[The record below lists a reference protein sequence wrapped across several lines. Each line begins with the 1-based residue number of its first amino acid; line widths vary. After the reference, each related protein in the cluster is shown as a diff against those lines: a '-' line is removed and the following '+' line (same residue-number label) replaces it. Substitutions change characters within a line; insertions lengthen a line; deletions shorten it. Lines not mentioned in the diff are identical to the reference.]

1 MKKQSLQYF
10 ILLMGFALVGLVA
23 LQIYWV
29 NVAWQVNQERFK
41 QGVHDALN
49 EVAHKLEQKEILYLT
64 QQQDQEPLTL
74 DEILQISLDSQT
86 LSPSVVENISPPK
99 KELNPDINAYQSLLH
114 FNFPQQSISIA
125 RSFQEP
131 SHFLMYQD
139 SFQRKKLFEMQFS
152 EKSNFYKTDA
162 SFMEFKIYPFATD
175 LSNKVNQI
183 INFSHLQS
191 IQIQDNQVQMNY
203 NKLNEKTSSVQ
214 NRIVSQKDA
223 SDIQQISP
231 NKLDYEYYKANG
243 LQVPDKNIVRI
254 TTKSDLITHLVEQI
268 KEKSQD
274 IENRIDP
281 KVLDSLLKAEL
292 SNRGITVPYQ
302 FTVEIRPR
310 RDDQAEYLFVK
321 HEEQKHEI
329 LENGYPVR
337 LFPTEWFGSPAWLYV
352 HFPNPQSFILKNTAW
367 VLGSSLLFIG
377 LIVFCFATAIF
388 IILKQKKLSEI
399 THDFINN
406 MTHELKTPI
415 STVSLACEAIQD
427 PDIRLM
433 PTQVDRYLKIIQEE
447 NDRLGHQVEKVLQI
461 AVLDRGDFQLKIEH
475 VDIHQI
481 IDRAIH
487 HISIQVENRQG
498 TITTNLRASPSEVK
512 ADEGHLLNIILNLL
526 DNANK
531 YSPQLPQIRVQTYQD
546 AKGVFIE
553 IQDKGCGM
561 NRETIKKVFDKFY
574 RVPTGNLHDVKGF
587 GLGLSYVKSMTEAHS
602 GEIFV
607 KSELNKGSTFTLFF
621 PFEKTVP

>member
-1 MKKQSLQYF
+1 
-10 ILLMGFALVGLVA
+10 
-23 LQIYWV
+23 
-29 NVAWQVNQERFK
+29 
-41 QGVHDALN
+41 
-49 EVAHKLEQKEILYLT
+49 
-64 QQQDQEPLTL
+64 
-74 DEILQISLDSQT
+74 
-86 LSPSVVENISPPK
+86 
-99 KELNPDINAYQSLLH
+99 
-114 FNFPQQSISIA
+114 
-125 RSFQEP
+125 
-131 SHFLMYQD
+131 
-139 SFQRKKLFEMQFS
+139 
-152 EKSNFYKTDA
+152 
-162 SFMEFKIYPFATD
+162 
-175 LSNKVNQI
+175 
-183 INFSHLQS
+183 
-191 IQIQDNQVQMNY
+191 
-203 NKLNEKTSSVQ
+203 
-214 NRIVSQKDA
+214 
-223 SDIQQISP
+223 
-231 NKLDYEYYKANG
+231 
-243 LQVPDKNIVRI
+243 
-254 TTKSDLITHLVEQI
+254 
-268 KEKSQD
+268 
-274 IENRIDP
+274 
-281 KVLDSLLKAEL
+281 LDSLLKAEL